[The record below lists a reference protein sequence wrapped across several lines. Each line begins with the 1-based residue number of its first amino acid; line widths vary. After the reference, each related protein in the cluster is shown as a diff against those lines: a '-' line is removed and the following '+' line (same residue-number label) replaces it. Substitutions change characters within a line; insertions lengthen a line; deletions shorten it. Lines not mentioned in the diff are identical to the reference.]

1 MRIYHIKGITFAA
14 LLVLCLLASFSSVA
28 MGSTQTDART
38 AVDSAQN
45 TMLNCYKAAQAAES
59 TGANITALEVSL
71 NNAGKSLS
79 NAELA
84 YSNGNYDSAVNYA
97 GQCQST
103 LSNFLSEANAVKA
116 SGEQQQSQKSIILVG
131 SIVGALV
138 VVGAG
143 YGVWL
148 QLKKKYAN

>member
-1 MRIYHIKGITFAA
+1 MTFAA
-14 LLVLCLLASFSSVA
+14 FLVLCLLASFSSVA
-28 MGSTQTDART
+28 MGSTQADAGS

-45 TMLNCYKAAQAAES
+45 TITNCYKAAETAES
-59 TGANITALEVSL
+59 TGANITSLEVSL

-103 LSNFLSEANAVKA
+103 LSNFLSEANAIKA
-116 SGEQQQSQKSIILVG
+116 SGEQQRSQSSIILVV
-131 SIVGALV
+131 SIVGSLA

-143 YGVWL
+143 YGLWL
-148 QLKKKYAN
+148 QLKKKYTN